1 MEYLLLYTA
10 GTDPQP
16 YDGALDNIS
25 EWAAD
30 TQARGV
36 SEFGERLRPGEDA
49 TTVKVRDGRVL
60 VTEGPFTEAKEWI
73 GGFDIIACD
82 NLDEAI
88 RIAASHP
95 AARFGT
101 AEVRPFMVWPDN
113 GPEYRVVPHGFP
125 ERPTRGKRYLML
137 VCVDPDAPKG
147 ESEDP
152 NAWVEEMD
160 GRGVRLFGD
169 VLRPPAD
176 ATFVRNRDG
185 RVLLSDGPFSESKEW
200 IAGIDF
206 LEVSDLDEAVQ
217 VAAAHP
223 MATAGLLVL
232 SPAWP
237 FDIEDN
243 HVERAEREASE
254 LGRRTEPSVGVSA
267 GATS

>member
-16 YDGALDNIS
+16 YDGALDTIAD
-25 EWAAD
+25 WVAD
-30 TQARGV
+30 TRARGV
-36 SEFGERLRPGEDA
+36 SEFGERLRPGEDS
-49 TTVKVRDGRVL
+49 TTVKVRDSRVL
-60 VTEGPFTEAKEWI
+60 VTEGPFTEPKEWI
-73 GGFDIIACD
+73 GGFDIIECG

-88 RIAASHP
+88 QIAAQHP

-101 AEVRPFMVWPDN
+101 VEVRPFMVWPDAA
-113 GPEYRVVPHGFP
+113 PDYRVVPAGFP

-137 VCVDPDAPKG
+137 VCVDPDGPRG
-147 ESEDP
+147 EPDDP
-152 NAWVEEMD
+152 ESWVSEMD

-176 ATFVRNRDG
+176 ATFVRARGG
-185 RVLLSDGPFSESKEW
+185 RVLLSDGPFSEAKEW
-200 IAGIDF
+200 IAGLDL
-206 LEVSDLDEAVQ
+206 LEVGDLEEAVQ

-223 MATAGLLVL
+223 MAKAGLMVL

-237 FDIEDN
+237 FDVEDN
-243 HVERAEREASE
+243 HVERAEREAAE
-254 LGRRTEPSVGVSA
+254 LGRRTEPSVAGPV